1 MAKLPHDKVWRKF
14 KDIKT
19 FKKLIECALL
29 LYALILDADTPAW
42 IKTIA
47 ISALIYLITPLD
59 ICPDFI
65 PINGLVDDLTVLVT
79 ALLSINHHVKPH
91 HEVVRPENSRH
102 FLW

>member
-1 MAKLPHDKVWRKF
+1 MMAKLPHDKAWRKF

-19 FKKLIECALL
+19 FKKLIECALV
-29 LYALILDADTPAW
+29 LYALILDADTPVW

-65 PINGLVDDLTVLVT
+65 PIKGLADDLTVLVT

-91 HEVVRPENSRH
+91 HEEQAKDLFKN
-102 FLW
+102 L

>member
-1 MAKLPHDKVWRKF
+1 MMAKLPHDKVWRKF

-29 LYALILDADTPAW
+29 LYALILDADTPVW
-42 IKTIA
+42 IKSIA

-65 PINGLVDDLTVLVT
+65 PIKGLADDLAVLVT
-79 ALLSINHHVKPH
+79 ALLSINHHVKPY
-91 HEVVRPENSRH
+91 HEDQAKDLFRN
-102 FLW
+102 L